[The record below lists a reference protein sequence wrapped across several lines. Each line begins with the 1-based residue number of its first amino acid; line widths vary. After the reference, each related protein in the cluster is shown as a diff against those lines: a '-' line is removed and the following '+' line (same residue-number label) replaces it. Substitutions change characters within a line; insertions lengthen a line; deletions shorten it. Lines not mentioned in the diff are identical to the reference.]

1 MDSLVSDWL
10 DILSDDF
17 PAHKKAI
24 SWSMLIFF
32 ARERDKRISLKKSE
46 LQEIQY
52 HLKTYR

>member
-32 ARERDKRISLKKSE
+32 ARDRDKRISLKKSE